1 MISLIIDNLDLVAV
15 GLAAM
20 VLATDVLRRLLWR
33 AFPRLRFSRRA
44 RKIVRGVGF
53 LELVFFGLALV
64 AGLQLVNDPAESS
77 ERLPSVVKAWKLR
90 LERWL
95 HSPEVRTD
103 SSGQSGL
110 LDTARVM
117 KVKDGDSLVM
127 RTSDGESVE
136 ARLFG
141 IDAPEYSQAHGGAAK
156 RALSA
161 KVALRKVGFR
171 EIDVDSYGRRVV
183 VLYRQSR
190 NINAELVCEGH
201 AWWYRRHARREK
213 EFEDCEATARADRL
227 GLWRDDDPEPPWQW
241 RRDRRP

>member
-1 MISLIIDNLDLVAV
+1 MEALLICAVLIAFLQPGKDSGFSAERLKSLAQEWYE
-15 GLAAM
+15 AFE
-20 VLATDVLRRLLWR
+20 RRLSKSGKTSDT
-33 AFPRLRFSRRA
+33 PYDYGS
-44 RKIVRGVGF
+44 
-53 LELVFFGLALV
+53 LE
-64 AGLQLVNDPAESS
+64 
-77 ERLPSVVKAWKLR
+77 
-90 LERWL
+90 
-95 HSPEVRTD
+95 
-103 SSGQSGL
+103 
-110 LDTARVM
+110 TARVM

-161 KVALRKVGFR
+161 KVAMRKVGFK